1 MTEETRSGSE
11 IAGGAPERGWRAAF
25 PPAQWL
31 PAYRPQWLTH
41 DAIAGATLAAY
52 AIPVSLAYASLAGLP
67 PQYGVYCY
75 LVGGLF
81 YALFGSSRQLAIGPT
96 SAISML
102 VGVTVAGMAQGDP
115 QRWADIAALTAL
127 VVAVMCVLA
136 WLLRLSSLVNF
147 ISETILL
154 GFKAG
159 AALTIALTQLPKLFG
174 VKGGGEH
181 FFERIVVL
189 GGQLP
194 DTNLTVLAFGL
205 AALAV
210 LLLGEKL
217 LPGRPVALFVVM
229 ASIAILSLTP
239 IGDLGFQV
247 VGALPQGLPDFHPP
261 GLRLRDVD
269 GVIPLAFACLLLAY
283 VESVSAARTLAQANG
298 YEIDPR
304 QELLGLGVA
313 NLAAAFFQAYPVA
326 GGLSQ
331 SSVNDKAGART
342 PLALV
347 FASLTIGLCLMYL
360 TGLLS
365 NLPNVVLAA
374 IVLVAVKGLIDVSA
388 LRHVW
393 RVSRFEFSVSMV
405 AFAAVLVL
413 GILKGV
419 MVAVVVSLL
428 LLIRRAANPHVAF
441 LGRIPGTRRYSDMER
456 NPDNEA
462 IPGALLFRVEASLL
476 YFNVEH
482 VRDAV
487 WERIRSIPGPLRLVV
502 CDLSMSPAVDLAGAN
517 MLLAL
522 HAGLQAKGVPLRLV
536 AAHAAVRDL
545 LRAAGLEERVGY
557 FGRRVSVADAI
568 DAFQS
573 GTATTAA
580 AATPTSVPTRSP
592 K

>member
-1 MTEETRSGSE
+1 MTKEAVPASKLAVRTP
-11 IAGGAPERGWRAAF
+11 ARGWRAAF

-31 PAYRPQWLTH
+31 AAYRPQWLRH
-41 DAIAGATLAAY
+41 DAIAGVTLAAY
-52 AIPVSLAYASLAGLP
+52 GIPVSLAYASLAGLP
-67 PQYGVYCY
+67 PQYGIYCY
-75 LVGGLF
+75 LVGGLC

-96 SAISML
+96 SAISLL
-102 VGVTVAGMAQGDP
+102 VGVTVADMAAGDP
-115 QRWADIAALTAL
+115 GRWADIAALTAL
-127 VVAVMCVLA
+127 IVAGMCVLA

-174 VKGGGEH
+174 VQGGGEN
-181 FFERIVVL
+181 FFERLVVL

-194 DTNLTVLAFGL
+194 ETNLAVLAFGL

-210 LLLGEKL
+210 LLLGEKF
-217 LPGRPVALFVVM
+217 LPGRPVALFVVVI
-229 ASIAILSLTP
+229 SIVVLSMTP
-239 IGDLGFQV
+239 LAGLGFKV
-247 VGALPQGLPDFHPP
+247 VGALPTGLPDFHLP
-261 GLRLRDVD
+261 GLRVRDVD
-269 GVIPLAFACLLLAY
+269 GVIPLAFACMLLAY
-283 VESVSAARTLAQANG
+283 VESVSAARALAQTHG
-298 YEIDPR
+298 DEVDPR
-304 QELLGLGVA
+304 QELLGLGAA
-313 NLAAAFFQAYPVA
+313 NLGAALFQAYPVA

-347 FASLTIGLCLMYL
+347 FASATIALCLMYL
-360 TGLLS
+360 TGLLA

-374 IVLVAVKGLIDVSA
+374 IVLVAVKGLIDITE

-393 RVSRFEFSVSMV
+393 RVSRFEFVVSMV
-405 AFAAVLVL
+405 AFAAVLLL

-419 MVAVVVSLL
+419 IVAVLVSLL

-441 LGRIPGTRRYSDMER
+441 LGNIPGTRGYSDMER

-462 IPGALLFRVEASLL
+462 IPGALVFRVEASLF

-487 WERIRSIPGPLRLVV
+487 WQKIRSTTEPLKLVV
-502 CDLSMSPAVDLAGAN
+502 CDLSTSPTVDLAGVR
-517 MLLAL
+517 MLATL
-522 HAGLQAKGVPLRLV
+522 HAELQAAGVRLRLV
-536 AAHAAVRDL
+536 GGRGTVRDI
-545 LRAAGLEERVGY
+545 LRAEGLEKLVGY
-557 FGRRVSVADAI
+557 FGRRSSVADVI
-568 DAFQS
+568 DEFQGNS
-573 GTATTAA
+573 
-580 AATPTSVPTRSP
+580 PQTSIDRG